1 MKDGVYHVAFNS
13 NRGSV
18 GEGILVLCCGL
29 VNGGDIGFVYQGK
42 LAHPEIPAIM
52 TVYLLFWV

>member
-29 VNGGDIGFVYQGK
+29 VNGGDIG
-42 LAHPEIPAIM
+42 
-52 TVYLLFWV
+52 LFIRANWPVRR